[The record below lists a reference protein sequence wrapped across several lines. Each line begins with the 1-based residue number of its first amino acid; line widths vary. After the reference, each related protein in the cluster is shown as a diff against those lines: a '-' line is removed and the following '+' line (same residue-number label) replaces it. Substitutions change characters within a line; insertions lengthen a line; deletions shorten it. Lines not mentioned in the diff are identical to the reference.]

1 MKRVSI
7 SRKLLLGF
15 GSVLLL
21 LVAVVVISYTQFISV
36 EKTFTDLI
44 RERTAKLL
52 TIKNMIIDVKSQQ
65 VALRNFVT
73 EENDQSEQQFKFF
86 MKITVKP
93 AKN

>member
-73 EENDQSEQQFKFF
+73 EENDQSEQQFKSF
-86 MKITVKP
+86 MKIIVKQ